1 MDKLKFQLEYQD
13 EMNYI
18 DDEYRSVFETICSRS
33 NKIIEVDTEEDF
45 LAGRLIE
52 IERPAFPSWKED
64 STDIDCY
71 FGDIVQFFNTVKEDN
86 NGDGVIGRDQLERW
100 LTVRSCKINDTNR
113 YLMAP
118 CHPVVWLIDE
128 DRARLERKYNESI
141 ENDRSDIS
149 RAIKKSVLRDYLRKI
164 GRAHV

>member
-64 STDIDCY
+64 RS
-71 FGDIVQFFNTVKEDN
+71 ED
-86 NGDGVIGRDQLERW
+86 
-100 LTVRSCKINDTNR
+100 
-113 YLMAP
+113 
-118 CHPVVWLIDE
+118 VV
-128 DRARLERKYNESI
+128 
-141 ENDRSDIS
+141 
-149 RAIKKSVLRDYLRKI
+149 
-164 GRAHV
+164 